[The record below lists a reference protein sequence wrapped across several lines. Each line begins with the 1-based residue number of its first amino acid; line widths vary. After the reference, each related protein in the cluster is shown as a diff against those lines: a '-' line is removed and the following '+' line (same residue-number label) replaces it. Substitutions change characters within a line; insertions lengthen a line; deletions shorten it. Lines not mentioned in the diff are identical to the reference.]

1 MSIQTPN
8 GAIPLPT
15 QTHAH
20 GVDMSEG
27 WLSRF
32 KSGGVALAF
41 ALGLLIAGIL
51 RLPYS
56 TAAQQQQSPYG
67 AGIQPASRTL
77 APAGASLQSLSEAFA
92 SVAEHVKPSV
102 VYIKSGRKPQASARN
117 APRMEVPPGFER
129 FFRGVPPMQEEPRFQ
144 EGSGSGFIVSKDGY
158 ILTNNHVVDGSDQVT
173 VRLLDRREFKA
184 KIVGTDPNTDLAVL
198 KIDAKNLVP
207 APLGNSGAARVGE
220 WVLAVGNPLGD
231 NLTFTVTSG
240 IISAKGRS
248 LTLPGQ
254 SDRTIQD
261 FIQTDAAI
269 NPGNSG
275 GPLVSVQGEVIGVNS
290 AIASQTGF
298 YSGYGFAIPIDLAR
312 RVMDQII
319 SEGRVH
325 RVALG
330 ITVQDATPNDAAYV
344 GLPDIRGV
352 LVQDFTEKSPA
363 EKAGVQ
369 AGDIIVAVDGKPVE
383 YVGQLQQQIAFRK
396 AGETVKVEVA
406 RKGGVHK
413 TLEVRLQE
421 VTAPRELAAR
431 GAGRSDDSSD
441 SGDGA
446 AASIDLLGVTVQPL
460 DQSTVQQLELG
471 PDQRGL
477 VVTGVTPGG
486 PAYGEVADPDAGGPD
501 ILLSVE
507 DKPVRSVTELK
518 QALKGF
524 KKDDIV
530 SLRLYNTQAKS
541 RRIERIRL
549 GD

>member
-1 MSIQTPN
+1 MY
-8 GAIPLPT
+8 
-15 QTHAH
+15 
-20 GVDMSEG
+20 EG
-27 WLSRF
+27 WFRRL

-41 ALGLLIAGIL
+41 ALGLLSAGLL

-56 TAAQQQQSPYG
+56 TAAQQQPAPYG

-77 APAGASLQSLSEAFA
+77 PPAAASLQSISEAFA

-102 VYIKSGRKPQASARN
+102 VYIKSGRKPQAASRN
-117 APRMEVPPGFER
+117 APRMEVPPGMER
-129 FFRGVPPMQEEPRFQ
+129 FFRGFPPMQQEPRFQ

-158 ILTNNHVVDGSDQVT
+158 ILTNHHVVDGSDQVT
-173 VRLLDRREFKA
+173 VRLLDRREYKA

-248 LTLPGQ
+248 LSLPGQ

-319 SEGRVH
+319 SEGKVH

-330 ITVQDATPNDAAYV
+330 ISVQEATPNDAEYV
-344 GLPDIRGV
+344 GLPEIRGV
-352 LVQDFTEKSPA
+352 LVQDFTENSPA
-363 EKAGVQ
+363 RKAGME
-369 AGDIIVAVDGKPVE
+369 AGDIIVSVDGKPVE
-383 YVGQLQQQIAFRK
+383 YVGQLQQQVAFRK

-413 TLEVRLQE
+413 TLNVRLQE
-421 VTAPRELAAR
+421 MAAAKAL
-431 GAGRSDDSSD
+431 GGRDGDESGDASDSSD
-441 SGDGA
+441 E
-446 AASIDLLGVTVQPL
+446 AASSVDLLGLTVQPV
-460 DQSTVQQLELG
+460 DRAAVQQFELE
-471 PDQRGL
+471 PAQRGL
-477 VVTGVTPGG
+477 LVTGVTPGG
-486 PAYGEVADPDAGGPD
+486 PSYGEVADPEAGGPD
-501 ILLSVE
+501 IILSVE
-507 DKPVRSVTELK
+507 GKTVKSVADLT
-518 QALKGF
+518 QALKSF

-530 SLRLYNTQAKS
+530 SLRLYNTQART

-549 GD
+549 GE